1 MAHTSMAT
9 IVNLQRNTG
18 SVTLQVLSIIRKGHY
33 YDLHTKASP
42 KPRTRS
48 EDSSWEPENPGME
61 ASGDTRQDPGNFKI
75 QDLNV
80 VSIPSDRELRHNQSQ
95 IRLSPIEVQTTKTD
109 GLGFTYG
116 ADRQARELRAN
127 QSVIPST
134 GSPAS
139 QPIISGQGSRC
150 HYVTHA
156 DKLSKQHWFNL
167 YGCTSLSVK
176 HYLNFSLQSV
186 CN

>member
-1 MAHTSMAT
+1 
-9 IVNLQRNTG
+9 
-18 SVTLQVLSIIRKGHY
+18 
-33 YDLHTKASP
+33 
-42 KPRTRS
+42 
-48 EDSSWEPENPGME
+48 ME
-61 ASGDTRQDPGNFKI
+61 ASGDTRQDPRSY
-75 QDLNV
+75 V

-95 IRLSPIEVQTTKTD
+95 IRLSPIEVQTTETD

-139 QPIISGQGSRC
+139 QPIISGEGSRC

-156 DKLSKQHWFNL
+156 DKLSK
-167 YGCTSLSVK
+167 
-176 HYLNFSLQSV
+176 
-186 CN
+186 